1 MKKVTAITTFETAAG
16 MRASIVYSEINDD
29 GVIVKDNI
37 RLDRIIVDKAVLKS
51 VAAVTSYAQE
61 LVDGLEG

>member
-16 MRASIVYSEINDD
+16 MRASIVYSEINDE
-29 GVIVKDNI
+29 GVITKDNV
-37 RLDRIIVDKAVLKS
+37 RLDRIIVDKDILKS
-51 VAAVTSYAQE
+51 VVAVTNYAQE

>member
-1 MKKVTAITTFETAAG
+1 MKKVTAITIFDTAVG
-16 MRASIVYSEINDD
+16 TRASIVYSEINDD

-37 RLDRIIVDKAVLKS
+37 RLDRIIVDKAVLK
-51 VAAVTSYAQE
+51 VTSYAQE